1 MTIIAGKIALH
12 LFCIQIVNKDNN
24 IFSTG
29 FELASSVYEGANSPY
44 VENNKNWSEIID
56 YFCIEMPYFR
66 LHPIFY
72 SIISIFQISDLM
84 LFP

>member
-1 MTIIAGKIALH
+1 MTGKITLH
-12 LFCIQIVNKDNN
+12 HFCIQIANKVNN

-29 FELASSVYEGANSPY
+29 FELASSVYEDANSPY
-44 VENNKNWSEIID
+44 AENNKNWSEII
-56 YFCIEMPYFR
+56 YHFCIEMPYFY

-72 SIISIFQISDLM
+72 SIVSIFQTSDLM